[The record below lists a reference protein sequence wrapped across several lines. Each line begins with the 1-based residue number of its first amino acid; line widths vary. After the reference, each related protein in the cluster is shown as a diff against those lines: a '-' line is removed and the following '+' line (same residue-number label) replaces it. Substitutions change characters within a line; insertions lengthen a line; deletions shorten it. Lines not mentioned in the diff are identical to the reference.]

1 MCTCWCTD
9 ASVCIYR
16 CMCVCVGISL
26 MEVGKGMRRVS
37 AHIVGGSEWP
47 KKPYRR
53 LCTLFDSWLAFIDLI
68 LSHVIKKHRSEEIVF
83 CTSDS

>member
-1 MCTCWCTD
+1 MKYLLM
-9 ASVCIYR
+9 AAIYR
-16 CMCVCVGISL
+16 IASDIL
-26 MEVGKGMRRVS
+26 MKGMRRVS